1 MAPAIPI
8 SELWANPSVVGKVQ
22 KRKAMVDPEVS
33 RLRRLR
39 AMALR
44 LRAIACT
51 LRSKPYASNEVLLER
66 AAGAGWRIARA
77 VSGRL
82 RAHPYASYQQ
92 DAGLG
97 RRLCDGLF
105 ANFLAL
111 GISTRAQALA
121 KTECHLGALARQLA
135 DVRALT
141 WSPDLSES
149 LGRSQFELNQLFDAL
164 ARETPGTSGSMCLLH
179 GGAVAANGAGGFAGA
194 IVGDWP
200 YLAF

>member
-1 MAPAIPI
+1 MI
-8 SELWANPSVVGKVQ
+8 
-22 KRKAMVDPEVS
+22 DPEVS

-44 LRAIACT
+44 LRAIAYT
-51 LRSKPYASNEVLLER
+51 LRSKPYASNDVLLER
-66 AAGAGWRIARA
+66 AAGASWRIARA

-97 RRLCDGLF
+97 QWLCERLF

-111 GISTRAQALA
+111 GIRTREQALA
-121 KTECHLGALARQLA
+121 KTEWHLGALARQLA
-135 DVRALT
+135 DVRAVT

-149 LGRSQFELNQLFDAL
+149 LGRSQFELNQLFDGL
-164 ARETPGTSGSMCLLH
+164 AREMPGVSSPMPLAH
-179 GGAVAANGAGGFAGA
+179 GCAVAANGAGSFAGS

-200 YLAF
+200 YLAL

>member
-1 MAPAIPI
+1 
-8 SELWANPSVVGKVQ
+8 
-22 KRKAMVDPEVS
+22 MVDPEVS

-44 LRAIACT
+44 LRAIAHT
-51 LRSKPYASNEVLLER
+51 LRSRPYASNEVLLER

-77 VSGRL
+77 VSGHL

-97 RRLCDGLF
+97 QRLCDTLS
-105 ANFLAL
+105 ANSLAL
-111 GISTRAQALA
+111 GIRTRAQALA
-121 KTECHLGALARQLA
+121 KTEWHLGALANQLA

-149 LGRSQFELNQLFDAL
+149 LGRSQYELNQLFDAL
-164 ARETPGTSGSMCLLH
+164 ARETLGTSGPMPLPH
-179 GGAVAANGAGGFAGA
+179 GCAVTANGAGSFAGSIVA
-194 IVGDWP
+194 GTIVGDWP
-200 YLAF
+200 YLAL